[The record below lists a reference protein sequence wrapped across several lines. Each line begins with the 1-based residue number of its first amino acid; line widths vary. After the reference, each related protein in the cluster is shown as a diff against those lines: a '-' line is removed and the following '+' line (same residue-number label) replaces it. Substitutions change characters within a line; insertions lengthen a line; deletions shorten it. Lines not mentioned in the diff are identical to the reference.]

1 MIKIYSTSWCPAC
14 VKAKKYLGLKGLAFS
29 EINVADAHEDRE
41 EVFKV
46 SGQRTVPVLDIN
58 GEIIVGFDKSLVL
71 GYPFWVSIIMGTITG
86 AAGGVIRDVFI
97 NEIPLIFRKEI
108 YAMACV
114 AGGIV
119 YWLCLQVNLE
129 SYMSQI
135 IGGATVFLVRILAV
149 KYQITLPIL
158 KGENDEEANGKE

>member
-58 GEIIVGFDKSLVL
+58 GEIIVGFDKS
-71 GYPFWVSIIMGTITG
+71 
-86 AAGGVIRDVFI
+86 VIDNAI
-97 NEIPLIFRKEI
+97 NK
-108 YAMACV
+108 
-114 AGGIV
+114 
-119 YWLCLQVNLE
+119 
-129 SYMSQI
+129 
-135 IGGATVFLVRILAV
+135 
-149 KYQITLPIL
+149 
-158 KGENDEEANGKE
+158 